1 VRVRFILAHLERG
14 GPVEHTITLAGAMA
28 SEGAD
33 VGAVCASERVAQRF
47 RAAGADAAVIPLE
60 TSGDVS
66 GARRIWKHVRGCD
79 VVHAEDRRSGLWTRI
94 GPRPRPGGL
103 RVYTMH
109 GLPDEYLPIP
119 GEPNRTG
126 LRAALAYRGLDA
138 ALCRRADAIVV
149 PSAAFGDLVV
159 ARLGFPRNRIAV
171 VHHGVEVPRRPIHPG
186 ADVGT
191 MALLEPV
198 KGLDVL
204 LRAAARLH
212 GRRPD
217 LRFVIM
223 GNGPETD
230 RLRGL
235 ARQLGVAEVV
245 DFPGHVPKEDALGR
259 LAIFVVGSYLESG
272 PLTLLE
278 AMAAGVPAVATRVG
292 GINEIATEDTAQ
304 LVPAGDDVAMAD
316 AIARLLEDP
325 ALRERQARAARERV
339 LARFT
344 ARDCARSTLDL
355 YRRLLAECR

>member
-1 VRVRFILAHLERG
+1 V
-14 GPVEHTITLAGAMA
+14 
-28 SEGAD
+28 D
-33 VGAVCASERVAQRF
+33 
-47 RAAGADAAVIPLE
+47 
-60 TSGDVS
+60 
-66 GARRIWKHVRGCD
+66 
-79 VVHAEDRRSGLWTRI
+79 
-94 GPRPRPGGL
+94 
-103 RVYTMH
+103 
-109 GLPDEYLPIP
+109 
-119 GEPNRTG
+119 
-126 LRAALAYRGLDA
+126 
-138 ALCRRADAIVV
+138 
-149 PSAAFGDLVV
+149 
-159 ARLGFPRNRIAV
+159 
-171 VHHGVEVPRRPIHPG
+171 HGVEVPRRPGGSG